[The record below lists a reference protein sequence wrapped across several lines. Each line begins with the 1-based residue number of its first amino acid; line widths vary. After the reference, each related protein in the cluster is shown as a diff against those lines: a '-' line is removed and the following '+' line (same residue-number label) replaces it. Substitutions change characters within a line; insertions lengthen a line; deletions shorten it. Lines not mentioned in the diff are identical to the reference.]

1 MAAGAVTKASI
12 FSSVY
17 GPCSVDPVDQQT
29 FNMNIYHDKKKK
41 YSNFQ
46 NSKNWKYLARFVFV
60 GSF

>member
-41 YSNFQ
+41 IFKF
-46 NSKNWKYLARFVFV
+46 SKFKKLKISRKICIRR
-60 GSF
+60 